1 MPSSTTIK
9 DLLLKNRSYRRFE
22 QTPIEAA
29 TLIELVE
36 LTRMCPSAA
45 NRQPLKYLL
54 TCTPADNA
62 KVFANLRWAGALPDW
77 PGPDETERPTAY
89 IAILGDTEVTERFNV
104 DPGIVAQ
111 SMLLAAVERGLGG
124 CMLGSITRDGLRK
137 AFSIP
142 ERFAILLV
150 IALGKPSETVVLE
163 DAKDANDLDYWR
175 DKDDVHHVPKRPLS
189 ELLVEL

>member
-1 MPSSTTIK
+1 MTSNITVK
-9 DLLLKNRSYRRFE
+9 DLLLKNRSYRRFQ

-36 LTRMCPSAA
+36 LTRLCPSAA

-54 TCTPADNA
+54 TCTPGDNA
-62 KVFANLRWAGALPDW
+62 KVFEHLRWAGALSDW
-77 PGPDETERPTAY
+77 PGPDESERPTAY
-89 IAILGDTEVTERFNV
+89 ITILGDTEITERFNV

-111 SMLLAAVERGLGG
+111 SMLLGAVERGLGG
-124 CMLGSITRDGLRK
+124 CMVGSITRDGLRK

-163 DAKDANDLDYWR
+163 DAKDANDIDYWR
-175 DKDDVHHVPKRPLS
+175 DIADIHHVPKRPMS
-189 ELLVEL
+189 ELLVEI